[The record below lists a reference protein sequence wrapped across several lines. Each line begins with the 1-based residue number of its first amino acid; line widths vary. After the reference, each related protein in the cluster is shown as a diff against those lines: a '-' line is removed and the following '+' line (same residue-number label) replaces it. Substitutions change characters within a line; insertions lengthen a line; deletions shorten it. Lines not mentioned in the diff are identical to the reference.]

1 MKKVKNIIGRL
12 ISHNISLFGGKINLG
27 INYQPNN
34 YIKSGNRKW
43 SMSNCGISLLVFG
56 ISVHFS
62 DDGIHQ
68 IEFGT
73 SLTNDYRADK
83 IVVDFKG
90 QEIELRWNGRDKSGN
105 HEYCYK
111 RLYDWAH
118 YNEFGTRVKK
128 A

>member
-1 MKKVKNIIGRL
+1 MLTII
-12 ISHNISLFGGKINLG
+12 ILFGGKINLG

-90 QEIELRWNGRDKSGN
+90 QEIELRWNGRDHAGN